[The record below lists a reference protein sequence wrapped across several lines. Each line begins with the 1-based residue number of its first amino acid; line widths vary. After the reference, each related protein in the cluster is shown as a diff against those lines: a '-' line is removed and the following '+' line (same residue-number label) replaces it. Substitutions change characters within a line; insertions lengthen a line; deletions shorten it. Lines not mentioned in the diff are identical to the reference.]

1 MAKVQAT
8 KDESAADAMEANQQA
23 MHDRE
28 THQADMIAKGADILA
43 NRQKANIAL
52 QTAAMKQRDIQSR
65 ADERRA
71 AAQFK
76 MMNTPLPRQGG
87 FPGG

>member
-1 MAKVQAT
+1 
-8 KDESAADAMEANQQA
+8 
-23 MHDRE
+23 
-28 THQADMIAKGADILA
+28 MIAKGADILA
-43 NRQKANIAL
+43 DRQKANIAL
-52 QTAAMKQRDIQSR
+52 QTAAMKQRDMQAR

-76 MMNTPLPRQGG
+76 MMNTPPPRQGG